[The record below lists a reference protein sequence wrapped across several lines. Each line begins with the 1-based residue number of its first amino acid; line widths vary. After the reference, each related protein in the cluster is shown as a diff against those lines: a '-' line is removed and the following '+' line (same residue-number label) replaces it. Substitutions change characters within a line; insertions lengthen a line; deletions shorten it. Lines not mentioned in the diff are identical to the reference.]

1 MPRNTR
7 SPFLRTAVAVAAV
20 AVGLSVLAACGD
32 SGKGSDKSAEP
43 GAGAAKGT
51 ADPSTSGA
59 PTATPTTAATGT
71 FAVTHVGGPTT
82 LLEVGGLRLLLDP
95 TFDAPKKYKSGL
107 EKLHG
112 PAFGPDKLGRVDAVL
127 LSHDQHD
134 DNLDDSGRELLKKV
148 PVVLSTPGAQKRL
161 GDHVTGLKSW
171 QSQELKTAQ
180 GTVRV
185 TAVPALHGPDGV
197 DRGAD
202 GEVTGFVLS
211 GAGVPVTYISGDN
224 ASVKVAQQVGD
235 RVKKEI
241 GPIDTAVLFA
251 GAARTP
257 AILDNAPLTLTSK
270 NAALVA
276 KNLAPRQVVPVHTDS
291 WNIYSE
297 DLASLVKAFQEQ
309 GIADKLVDVAPDG
322 SKKNLS

>member
-1 MPRNTR
+1 MNR
-7 SPFLRTAVAVAAV
+7 STVLRVATGAVAATAGV
-20 AVGLSVLAACGD
+20 ALLAACG
-32 SGKGSDKSAEP
+32 GKD
-43 GAGAAKGT
+43 T
-51 ADPSTSGA
+51 ADGA
-59 PTATPTTAATGT
+59 KASATTEGDKAAFTA
-71 FAVTHVGGPTT
+71 THVGGPTT
-82 LLEVGGLRLLLDP
+82 ILEIAGLRILLDP
-95 TFDAPKKYKSGL
+95 TFDAPKTYKSGL
-107 EKLHG
+107 EKVQA
-112 PAFGPDKLGRVDAVL
+112 PAVGADAIGEIDAVL

-134 DNLDDSGRELLKKV
+134 DNLDDKGRELLKTV
-148 PVVLSTPGAQKRL
+148 PVVLSTPGARQRL
-161 GDHVTGLKSW
+161 GDHVTVMKAW
-171 QSQELKTAQ
+171 ATHELKTSG
-180 GTVRV
+180 GTVTV

-211 GAGVPVTYISGDN
+211 GKGVPTTYVSGDN
-224 ASVKVAQQVGD
+224 ASVKVAKQVGD

-276 KNLAPRQVVPVHTDS
+276 KDLDPRKVVPVHTDS

-297 DLASLVKAFQEQ
+297 DLTSLVKAFQEQ
-309 GIADKLVDVAPDG
+309 GIDGKLVDLAPDG
-322 SKKNLS
+322 AKKDLS

>member
-1 MPRNTR
+1 MNR
-7 SPFLRTAVAVAAV
+7 STFLRVAAGAVATTVGVA
-20 AVGLSVLAACGD
+20 LLTACGGEEAAD
-32 SGKGSDKSAEP
+32 GAKPSA
-43 GAGAAKGT
+43 
-51 ADPSTSGA
+51 TSGSA
-59 PTATPTTAATGT
+59 TSGSATSGSATSDTATSDTAKAAFT
-71 FAVTHVGGPTT
+71 VTHVGGPTT
-82 LLEVGGLRLLLDP
+82 VLEVAGLRILLDP

-107 EKLHG
+107 EKVQA
-112 PAFGPDKLGRVDAVL
+112 PAVGAGGIGTIDAVL

-134 DNLDDSGRELLKKV
+134 DNLDDKGRELLRKV
-148 PVVLSTPGAQKRL
+148 PVVLSTPGAHKRL
-161 GDHVTGLKSW
+161 GDHVTGMKSW
-171 QSQELKTAQ
+171 ATHELTTSA
-180 GTVRV
+180 GTVTV

-211 GAGVPVTYISGDN
+211 GKGVPTTYISGDN
-224 ASVKVAQQVGD
+224 ASVKVAKEVGD

-276 KNLAPRQVVPVHTDS
+276 KDLDPRKVVPVHTDS

-297 DLASLVKAFQEQ
+297 DLASLVKAFREQ
-309 GIADKLVDVAPDG
+309 GIDGKLVDLAPDG
-322 SKKNLS
+322 AEKDLS

>member
-1 MPRNTR
+1 MNR
-7 SPFLRTAVAVAAV
+7 STFLRAATGAVAAT
-20 AVGLSVLAACGD
+20 VGMALLAACGGSEDAAD
-32 SGKGSDKSAEP
+32 SAAKPKAP
-43 GAGAAKGT
+43 YGAGGAK
-51 ADPSTSGA
+51 PFS
-59 PTATPTTAATGT
+59 
-71 FAVTHVGGPTT
+71 VTHVGGPTT
-82 LLEVGGLRLLLDP
+82 ILEIAGLRLLLDP
-95 TFDAPKKYKSGL
+95 TFDAPKKYRSGL
-107 EKLHG
+107 EKIQA
-112 PAFGPDKLGRVDAVL
+112 PAVGVDGIGEIDAVL

-134 DNLDDSGRELLKKV
+134 DNLDDKGRELLRTV
-148 PVVLSTPGAQKRL
+148 PVVLSTPGARQRL
-161 GDHVTGLKSW
+161 GDHVTGMKAW
-171 QSQELKTAQ
+171 ATHELKTPGAAV
-180 GTVRV
+180 TV

-211 GAGVPVTYISGDN
+211 GKGVPTTYISGDN
-224 ASVKVAQQVGD
+224 ASVRVAKQVGD

-257 AILDNAPLTLTSK
+257 AILDNAPLTLTSR

-276 KNLAPRQVVPVHTDS
+276 KDLDPRKVVPVHTDS

-309 GIADKLVDVAPDG
+309 GVDGKLVDLAPDG
-322 SKKNLS
+322 TEKDLS